1 MKFSKKLC
9 AISLSA
15 VMSLSV
21 CIPVFAADETPE
33 YETAKIQVNGVMA
46 KDPAVLAD
54 GATYVKAENIKSLF
68 GVECSV
74 KDGKATLTVD
84 GKQVALDSAV
94 VDENLISIRTVAD
107 TLDLMLGWDDAEK
120 TAIVI
125 DVNNVAKENDVT
137 FDLLKKYMDYSKS
150 MGDTFKT
157 TGEFKGS
164 VEVADETAP
173 LTIAYDG
180 TVDSLASKKGEEATM
195 KLNMD
200 LSKVKTMLQSEE
212 MDESEKAV
220 IDTIFKAIESSETKY
235 IYDMEKGIFYM
246 NSSMF
251 SAFGVDPAAWI
262 SLDLNAFMNMSGAGS
277 FDMNAILDLA
287 ETGDIEG
294 YILEVLKSIPVD
306 SVNSYKEIDESYKAV
321 AAMLSDKAFKQD
333 GDKYTSTYALNED
346 GTELTYVTTLGSEG
360 DKVNSIS
367 IVMKM
372 SADGVKMDMTVS
384 TDKDFNSSMSF
395 TMDIADFMKLYMEFK
410 STYEASAKEPA
421 LTLPEG
427 AVVISLNDMMNNLA
441 TDVVVTET
449 AVEATEVS
457 KNAAEEPTV
466 EITEIETPVENTEVA

>member
-1 MKFSKKLC
+1 
-9 AISLSA
+9 
-15 VMSLSV
+15 MSLSV
-21 CIPVFAADETPE
+21 CIPAFAADETPE

-220 IDTIFKAIESSETKY
+220 MDTIFKAIESSETKY

-457 KNAAEEPTV
+457 ENAAEEPAV